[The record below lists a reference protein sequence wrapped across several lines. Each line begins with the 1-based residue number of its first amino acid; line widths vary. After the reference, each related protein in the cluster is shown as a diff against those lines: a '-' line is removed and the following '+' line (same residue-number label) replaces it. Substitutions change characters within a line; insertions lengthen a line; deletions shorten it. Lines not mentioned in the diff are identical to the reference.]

1 MGSRAIAGRGVRAA
15 LIAAVGCGSAL
26 LGGCVEQAA
35 EVSPNAALPRPPLE
49 RRDGVSLAAATVSI
63 VSVDGAPGDYGSRFT
78 SALEAAARQRDIV
91 LTDAKGARYLVRGY
105 LSASPL
111 KDGAEVEYVWDVF
124 GPDKKREFRLNDVID
139 VKGQGDD
146 PWALVSDAA
155 LASVAG
161 KSADDLAAFLSDTPE
176 AKPVA
181 SAAPAESGVALSY
194 APVQ

>member
-35 EVSPNAALPRPPLE
+35 EVSPSAALPRPPLE

-124 GPDKKREFRLNDVID
+124 GPDKLRELRLNDVIT

-146 PWALVSDAA
+146 PWAVAGEAA
-155 LASVAG
+155 LDSVAA
-161 KSADDLAAFLSDTPE
+161 KSADDLSAFLSNTPE
-176 AKPVA
+176 AKPLA
-181 SAAPAESGVALSY
+181 DAGAARALSY
-194 APVQ
+194 AADP